1 MSKRIY
7 ADKIDPQ
14 AVLERLGGDRAKLS
28 ELARKA
34 GLDPGLLDKWVA
46 GKARLSAG
54 DQAKVARLL
63 G

>member
-7 ADKIDPQ
+7 VDKIDPQ
-14 AVLERLGGDRAKLS
+14 TVLKRLGGDRAKLR

-34 GLDPGLLDKWVA
+34 GLAPDLLDQWVA
-46 GKARLSAG
+46 GKVRLSAG
-54 DQAKVARLL
+54 DQAKIAQLL